1 MIKLILRDIET
12 EMYCG
17 LLPQEKNHKNRIV
30 FNIEVSL
37 SENDFVDYSN
47 IYSLILETASGRKWD
62 TLEELAVYS
71 AEHVLEEFPSIA
83 RVIVSVGKK
92 NPLQMEKCRSVKA
105 LYEAV
110 R

>member
-1 MIKLILRDIET
+1 MIRLILQDIET

-17 LLPQEKNHKNRIV
+17 LLPQEKNHKNRII

-37 SENDFVDYSN
+37 SENDFVDYSDV
-47 IYSLILETASGRKWD
+47 YTLILEIAGRRKWD

-71 AEHVLEEFPSIA
+71 AEHILEGLPSI
-83 RVIVSVGKK
+83 VSTIVSVEKK
-92 NPLQMEKCRSVKA
+92 TPLQMEKCRSVKA
-105 LYEAV
+105 VYEAV